1 MQTLQMTSE
10 TVFYHH
16 LEALGKN
23 DLGELINDYVEQSEL
38 WTPDGAIVGL
48 EAISSFFS
56 YAFTLFPK
64 DKTKLEIKKMI
75 AKDYKVYIVWTADSP
90 VVNVSFATDSFVIKE
105 GKILWHSTAFQMSQ
119 K

>member
-1 MQTLQMTSE
+1 MQTTQINPE
-10 TVFYHH
+10 KVFQHH

-23 DLGELINDYVEQSEL
+23 DMDELMKDYAEQSEL

-48 EAISSFFS
+48 KAISSFYS

-64 DKTKLEIKKMI
+64 DNTRLEIKKMI
-75 AKDYKVYIVWTADSP
+75 VKDDKVYIVWTADSP
-90 VVNVSFATDSFVIKE
+90 IVNVPFATDSFEIIE
-105 GKILWHSTAFQMSQ
+105 GKILWQSTAFQMVQ

>member
-1 MQTLQMTSE
+1 MQTSKMNPE
-10 TVFYHH
+10 NVFQHH

-23 DLGELINDYVEQSEL
+23 DKDELMKDYAEQSEL

-48 EAISSFFS
+48 EAISSFYT

-64 DKTKLEIKKMI
+64 DKTELEIKKMI
-75 AKDYKVYIVWTADSP
+75 AKDDKVYVVWTADSP
-90 VVNVSFATDSFVIKE
+90 IVNVSFATDSFEIKE
-105 GKILWHSTAFQMSQ
+105 GKILWQSTAFQMAQ

>member
-1 MQTLQMTSE
+1 MQTSQLTQE
-10 TVFYHH
+10 NVFQHH

-23 DLGELINDYVEQSEL
+23 DIDELMKDYTEQSEL

-48 EAISSFFS
+48 KAISSFFS

-75 AKDYKVYIVWTADSP
+75 AKDNKVYIVWTADSP
-90 VVNVSFATDSFVIKE
+90 IVNVPFATDSFEIKE
-105 GKILWHSTAFQMSQ
+105 GKILWQSTAIQMVQ